1 MAGLLL
7 LSDHLSLYALKGSQ
21 ILRLSSSDIAAIAG
35 YHPFRNKLQLF
46 EKYVYQDLDSLLKID
61 AENLGISIV
70 SKEQEIA
77 DIINLLPPTD
87 AAHVEKLRE
96 KSKLRSESCCTM
108 LVVHGKSDHIIF
120 FNFRSITT
128 DAAASKKHI
137 ECFNNLLGKESVTKL
152 IPQRSLALLKDEILG
167 EVRTR

>member
-1 MAGLLL
+1 MAGFLCDSDN
-7 LSDHLSLYALKGSQ
+7 LSVYALKRSQ

-61 AENLGISIV
+61 AENLGITIV

-87 AAHVEKLRE
+87 AAHVENLRE
-96 KSKLRSESCCTM
+96 KSKLRSESYCTM
-108 LVVHGKSDHIIF
+108 LIIHGKI
-120 FNFRSITT
+120 
-128 DAAASKKHI
+128 
-137 ECFNNLLGKESVTKL
+137 
-152 IPQRSLALLKDEILG
+152 
-167 EVRTR
+167 